1 MSVATVK
8 ARLALIQKNRI
19 TGVKR
24 SFAQGPNIINTGDMP
39 LFINLT
45 KPAQHNWEILGDDL
59 DQETR
64 LYLMRLYVLP
74 AGNGI
79 PGEAER
85 LCEPFFDRV
94 RDVFAGR
101 PSLEGLAGVQQA
113 VLLGDSGVTLMDYP
127 VGNFAYWG
135 IEFKLQV
142 TEYIEVIYAAN
153 E

>member
-8 ARLALIQKNRI
+8 TRLAFIQKNRI
-19 TGVKR
+19 SGVKR
-24 SFAQGPNIINTGDMP
+24 SFAQGPNSINTADMP

-45 KPAQHNWEILGDDL
+45 KPAQHDWQILGSDF
-59 DQETR
+59 DQEGR

-74 AGNGI
+74 YGNGI

-85 LCEPFFDRV
+85 ACEPFFDRV
-94 RDVFAGR
+94 RDCFAAR
-101 PSLEGLAGVQQA
+101 PGLEGLEDVQRA
-113 VLLGDSGVTLMDYP
+113 VLLGDSGVTLLDYP

-135 IEFKLQV
+135 IEFRLNV
-142 TEYIEVIYAAN
+142 VEYVEVIYAAN

>member
-8 ARLALIQKNRI
+8 ARLATIQKNRI

-24 SFAQGPNIINTGDMP
+24 AFAQGPNSINTADMP

-45 KPAQHNWEILGDDL
+45 KPAQHDWAILGSDF

-64 LYLMRLYVLP
+64 QYLMRLYVLP
-74 AGNGI
+74 IGNGI

-85 LCEPFFDRV
+85 ACEPFFDRV
-94 RDVFAGR
+94 RDVFAAR
-101 PSLEGLAGVQQA
+101 PTLEGLEGVQQA
-113 VLLGDSGVTLMDYP
+113 VLLGDSGVTLLDYP
-127 VGNFAYWG
+127 AGNLAYWG
-135 IEFKLQV
+135 IEFRLQV
-142 TEYIEVIYAAN
+142 TEYIEVIYAEN